1 MSNARRRKQPNPS
14 KARRAQNRD
23 GDFWGVESTAAVD
36 DIVDPHLDPTVLI
49 ASLGP
54 PPLVGVDAEALYP
67 LGSVYDKAAALATA
81 VAAASGLVR
90 ADDTE
95 ADDTDE

>member
-1 MSNARRRKQPNPS
+1 MSNARRRKQPKQS
-14 KARRAQNRD
+14 KSRRAQSRD
-23 GDFWGVESTAAVD
+23 GDFWGVEAAADVD
-36 DIVDPHLDPTVLI
+36 DIVDPGVDPTVLI

-90 ADDTE
+90 AE
-95 ADDTDE
+95 PEPDDTDE

>member
-1 MSNARRRKQPNPS
+1 MSNGRRRKQPNQS
-14 KARRAQNRD
+14 KSRRAQSRD
-23 GDFWGVESTAAVD
+23 GDFWGIESTAEVD
-36 DIVDPHLDPTVLI
+36 DIVDPGVDPTVLI

-90 ADDTE
+90 AEPDDTAE
-95 ADDTDE
+95 